1 MGASSHSEGYALLFH
16 DTNLSHDAASFK
28 ISSSW
33 YRPDSDFYCWR
44 DDPSLPWI
52 YLLLWMGVIQIW
64 NLHLE
69 EINRANLIK
78 EDVRSYNIGEKVSN
92 FADII
97 HEFFPGLWNV
107 AAKGR
112 RPNSSRRR
120 RTTANMQP
128 ATISDTG
135 RAQKIKSWWCKEK
148 KLWEHKLSLK

>member
-1 MGASSHSEGYALLFH
+1 M
-16 DTNLSHDAASFK
+16 
-28 ISSSW
+28 
-33 YRPDSDFYCWR
+33 
-44 DDPSLPWI
+44 
-52 YLLLWMGVIQIW
+52 
-64 NLHLE
+64 
-69 EINRANLIK
+69 IK

-120 RTTANMQP
+120 RRTANMQL

-135 RAQKIKSWWCKEK
+135 RAQKIKSGWCTEK
-148 KLWEHKLSLK
+148 VMGTQIEFEIMMVMVSSPIKSRLLLSVERRGDDCAETKDRAIM